1 MLPCLC
7 KRLQVQSASTLD
19 GEKADRKNSNMSHL
33 SVAMTTTE
41 ETGITDGDA
50 ITLGA
55 SRGIKFYFQ
64 LFVVIT
70 GVIGTAANGLVLYA
84 LVASKQHKKHVLIVN
99 QNVLDLF
106 SCFFLVTIYSVHL
119 CNVYLTGSTGYWL
132 CMLILSDTLI
142 WWGVNG
148 SIINLAV
155 ISVERYLK
163 VVHPVWSK
171 NLRRWMI
178 YSAMAFAW
186 IASIVYNL
194 AVVFP
199 TTIVLDGECYVS
211 VFFTSKSAQM
221 VHFFWDF
228 LSFYIMILL
237 IFIFCYGR
245 ILAAVRRQ
253 ARVMAGHNAAGSNTA
268 PQAQSNHIHTN
279 VIKTMML
286 VCAFYAISWL
296 PMNTV
301 ILLWSFAPHLHQQ
314 LDTAYYIS
322 MFLEVLYICTNPF
335 IYAAK
340 FHPVRQVLIG
350 MITCKKTT
358 EQASGYVP

>member
-1 MLPCLC
+1 
-7 KRLQVQSASTLD
+7 
-19 GEKADRKNSNMSHL
+19 MSHL

-41 ETGITDGDA
+41 ETGITEGDV
-50 ITLGA
+50 ISSGS

-84 LVASKQHKKHVLIVN
+84 LVASKQHKKHVLIFH

-106 SCFFLVTIYSVHL
+106 SCFLLIICYSLKL

-132 CMLILSDTLI
+132 CMLILSDALI
-142 WWGVNG
+142 WWGVYG
-148 SIINLAV
+148 SVINLAV

-171 NLRRWMI
+171 TNLRPWMI

-199 TTIVLDGECYVS
+199 TTIVLDGECH
-211 VFFTSKSAQM
+211 VFVVFTSKSAQM
-221 VHFFWDF
+221 VQLFSDF
-228 LSFYIMILL
+228 VSFYVLIIV
-237 IFIFCYGR
+237 IFILCYWR

-253 ARVMAGHNAAGSNTA
+253 ARVMAGHRTAGSSAGQTH
-268 PQAQSNHIHTN
+268 SNHIQTN
-279 VIKTMML
+279 VIKTMIL
-286 VCAFYAISWL
+286 ICTFYAISWL
-296 PMNTV
+296 PMNAVTF
-301 ILLWSFAPHLHQQ
+301 LWSFAPNLHKQ
-314 LDTAYYIS
+314 LATAYYIS

-340 FHPVRQVLIG
+340 FHPVKRVLIG
-350 MITCKKTT
+350 MIICKKTT
-358 EQASGYVP
+358 EQASGNVP

>member
-1 MLPCLC
+1 MTDGDTT
-7 KRLQVQSASTLD
+7 AS
-19 GEKADRKNSNMSHL
+19 SHL
-33 SVAMTTTE
+33 SVVMTTTE
-41 ETGITDGDA
+41 DTGIAIVTSSSSRDA
-50 ITLGA
+50 
-55 SRGIKFYFQ
+55 RFYFQ
-64 LFVVIT
+64 LFVVII

-106 SCFFLVTIYSVHL
+106 ACISLVITYSVKLSNIHP
-119 CNVYLTGSTGYWL
+119 TGTAGYWH
-132 CMLILSDTLI
+132 CVIIVSDILI
-142 WWGVNG
+142 WCGGIG
-148 SIINLAV
+148 SIINLAI

-163 VVHPVWSK
+163 VVHPVWSNK
-171 NLRRWMI
+171 NLSNLI
-178 YSAMAFAW
+178 TFLAMAFAW

-199 TTIVLDGECYVS
+199 TTIVLDGECHVF

-221 VHFFWDF
+221 VQLFWDF
-228 LSFYIMILL
+228 LSFYVLILV

-245 ILAAVRRQ
+245 ILVAVRRQ
-253 ARVMAGHNAAGSNTA
+253 ARVTAGHSAAGSSA
-268 PQAQSNHIHTN
+268 GQAQLNHIQTD
-279 VIKTMML
+279 VIKTMIL
-286 VCAFYAISWL
+286 VCVFYAIFWL

-301 ILLWSFAPHLHQQ
+301 ILLWSLAPHLHKQ

-322 MFLEVLYICTNPF
+322 MFLAFLYICTNPF

-340 FHPVRQVLIG
+340 FHPVKQVLIG

-358 EQASGYVP
+358 EQASVNVS